1 MLNREAA
8 IEILR
13 RQPAGSETRRFWP
26 CRIGPLTV
34 YFPNFRWR
42 RDAILAHDLHHL
54 MTGYPM
60 TMRGEFQMAAWELGA
75 GRYRHWGATL
85 FCSPLL
91 FTGLLWSPLRMIE
104 AYRAGRATSSLY
116 RERAGQAQLG
126 KTNISTP

>member
-1 MLNREAA
+1 
-8 IEILR
+8 
-13 RQPAGSETRRFWP
+13 
-26 CRIGPLTV
+26 
-34 YFPNFRWR
+34 
-42 RDAILAHDLHHL
+42 
-54 MTGYPM
+54 M